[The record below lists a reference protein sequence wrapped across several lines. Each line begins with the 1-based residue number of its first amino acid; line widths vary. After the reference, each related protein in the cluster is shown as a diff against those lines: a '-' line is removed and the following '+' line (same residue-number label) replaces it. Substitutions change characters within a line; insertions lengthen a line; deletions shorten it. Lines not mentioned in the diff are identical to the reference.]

1 MVESKGGWIKLHRK
15 LTDNWIWQD
24 PEKLKAWIDIL
35 LMVNHEDKEVLANNG
50 KVITVKSGQK
60 LTSIVQLA
68 DRWGWSRHRVYRFL
82 ALLKANNMCNTN
94 GTANGTL
101 ITVVNWAFYQ
111 LDGTSNG
118 TAVGTPDS
126 TAVGTSV
133 GTQTRMNKND
143 KNNKK
148 GVRAHER
155 GKRVKDGITRK
166 RDLDAW
172 LKEQTQ
178 KLVGKETE
186 KNEI

>member
-1 MVESKGGWIKLHRK
+1 MVESKVGWIKLHRK

-24 PEKLKAWIDIL
+24 PEKLRAWIDIL
-35 LMVNHEDKEVLANNG
+35 LMVNHEDKEVLANG

-111 LDGTSNG
+111 LDGTPNG
-118 TAVGTPDS
+118 TTLGTPDG

-143 KNNKK
+143 KNDKK

-166 RDLDAW
+166 KDLDAW